1 MQSPISDHACL
12 IRILCS
18 FALLAG
24 PWLQTQAEEPAE
36 IPTEL
41 LNVTAP
47 AADPGLQQDSER
59 YRNEIDRL
67 EKSGGVYDEKLGEH
81 LLGLGIVYQQ
91 QGKHKEAVDAFNRAM
106 QIRRVNEG
114 LQNLNQLGV
123 LENIMTS
130 NAAIGDWEELDHNY
144 QQMLW
149 LHRRN
154 FDPDATEYIRNLVR
168 LGRWKVDAFRN
179 SRLGK
184 GSYSALQEAQ
194 ALFTRIIRHIE
205 KQHGKLD
212 PRLVELHYL
221 NAMINYELLLDAA
234 NRPLSEFDT
243 KMLGNN
249 SMPDVVYERICYRT
263 ATGAVFC
270 DMVPRVSYQRQ
281 INSALD
287 AQQQKDNIM
296 RNYGLHVVRS
306 LEQIFKIAE
315 NSQSQ
320 IDEKHIRNLVH
331 TADWILP
338 DDVRFRRQERN
349 KGGRLIL
356 ERLGL
361 KRAQLDI
368 MFGKAESEKKDG
380 AEKDIGKSQEQGR

>member
-1 MQSPISDHACL
+1 MQSPISDRACL
-12 IRILCS
+12 IRVLYA

-41 LNVTAP
+41 LNVSAP
-47 AADPGLQQDSER
+47 AADPGLQQDLER

-67 EKSGGVYDEKLGEH
+67 EKSGGVYDEKLGEN

-91 QGKHKEAVDAFNRAM
+91 QGKHKEAVDALNRAM

-114 LQNLNQLGV
+114 LQNLNQLAV

-130 NAAIGDWEELDHNY
+130 NAANGDWEELDQNY

-154 FDPDATEYIRNLVR
+154 FDPDAPEYIRNLVR
-168 LGRWKVDAFRN
+168 LGRWKVDAFTH

-184 GSYSALQEAQ
+184 GSFSALQESQ
-194 ALFTRIIRHIE
+194 ALFLRIIRHIE

-212 PRLVELHYL
+212 PRLVDLHYL

-243 KMLGNN
+243 KMMGNN
-249 SMPDVVYERICYRT
+249 SMPEVVYDRICYRT
-263 ATGAVFC
+263 ATGAVIC

-281 INSALD
+281 INGALD
-287 AQQQKDNIM
+287 AQQQKDTLM
-296 RNYGLHVVRS
+296 RNYGHHVVRS
-306 LEQIFKIAE
+306 LENIFKIAE
-315 NSQSQ
+315 SSQSQ
-320 IDEKHIRNLVH
+320 VDEKHIQNLVH
-331 TADWILP
+331 PDDWRLP
-338 DDVRFRRQERN
+338 DDVSLQRQERN
-349 KGGRLIL
+349 KGRRLIL

-361 KRAQLDI
+361 KRAQLDV
-368 MFGKAESEKKDG
+368 MFGKAETEKKVG
-380 AEKDIGKSQEQGR
+380 ADQDIGNNQEQGR